1 MEYSSYNCSLITR
14 GRTRSIGIIP
24 YCTVLVLGKMYPETG
39 IRKIYGRISLR
50 ITNLLLVFPDTSY
63 LGQVR
68 VNAAVTL
75 RPHGSRELAR
85 RSSVLVL

>member
-1 MEYSSYNCSLITR
+1 MLYYASSFLNAVLDLSRIARVGAYHHCVREMLPMEYSSYNCSLITR

-24 YCTVLVLGKMYPETG
+24 YCTV
-39 IRKIYGRISLR
+39 
-50 ITNLLLVFPDTSY
+50 
-63 LGQVR
+63 R

-85 RSSVLVL
+85 RSSVLIL